1 MVSVTD
7 AINSLSRKHIEF
19 LEATYHI
26 SNERL
31 IKERR
36 QLMEERTVFTEPWIE
51 GSPRY
56 KSGKAFEDL
65 DVENSVKTI
74 LKGLQDKGLALPP
87 YEHQVKS
94 LESFFSKDK
103 NLVIS
108 TGTGSGKTEIFLFS
122 LIGMLAKEA
131 KRGVSNKMRA
141 VRIIVLYPMNA
152 LVADQLARLRK
163 LFGGELGAQSIQ
175 QMFGRRI
182 QFGMYTSRTPYHGLY
197 DAKKNNYKIKP
208 VVDYFVKLKNENP
221 KLYAELKE
229 KGRIPAKDL
238 IGFSRKKDKE
248 NMYKTQLGDSELY
261 TRQEML
267 FPNENGGVPDL
278 LITNYYM
285 LEYMLL
291 RPIEQPFFET
301 TRNWLKTDDQ
311 NQLLLVIDEAHLYR
325 GAQGAEVA
333 MLIRRLLNR
342 LGVNHDRVRFILSSA
357 SLGDSKNLKE
367 KGAEFGANLTG
378 QDKDSFEV
386 ITGERSSLDYG
397 TELSNSLGIETLM
410 STKNSADEMIID
422 ILEKLNWKFDTPIET
437 KEFGRKLGER
447 LMTESLFRVLYS
459 KITRTPESL
468 SKLSESL
475 FPGSDPKN
483 SESATLNLL
492 LLASKSTIKG
502 DEKLLPA
509 RIHIIFKGLPKLYIC
524 INPNC
529 NVKRAIDEHSKLLGK
544 MYTEPR
550 IQCQCGSR
558 VFELLTDRD
567 CGAAYIKGY
576 RKSTDAMIDMV
587 FLWDQIQSG
596 KFNNSN
602 GDVAEY
608 DELHIL
614 MEEPRK
620 DLGSGKK
627 EMHSLF
633 DETKK
638 SFLNIYT
645 GHLTED
651 PSKEGNDDFIAVWVP
666 QTITKPSTNNSSS
679 LWSWKICPV
688 CGREKKGPNNV
699 APIMDLETK
708 GEAPFANIT
717 KELFMIQPTDP
728 NKRNMPNQGRKVLCF
743 SDGRQKAAR
752 LARDLQRSVER
763 DSFREMI
770 VEVMRTTPGKSLNS
784 LYPIF
789 LLLSKKYNVG
799 FFDDEDFVD
808 NQEGSRTQFENAKTA
823 LGEIATEYGETIDD
837 LFNDG
842 DFYDQMNSK
851 RPGQFNRALLR
862 LLGNEYYSVRA
873 LLIAYLEPS
882 EAVFSAI
889 KKHCNTINP
898 DILKGL
904 LLHIIQNSLEEG
916 AFDKDHISNY
926 DRQLSRQS
934 ITRPTGWP
942 RGNEGEGLKMDEL
955 IPKEVFKLGLL
966 DLNDEQ
972 LKNLRTILIKTT
984 EVNGKK
990 IPRLFDVNGKMK
1002 YFLNPDAV
1010 IFHPALFEDWFR
1022 CKSCHEF
1029 TPYGIGGKCE
1039 QCGDHLVKVTADD
1052 VYLTARKK
1060 LFRDPCKEIF
1070 KGSRKPFTLRSEE
1083 HSAQVSS
1090 KDFSDIFSP
1099 SERYELLFQ
1108 DIMIS
1113 ENISE
1118 QPVDVLS
1125 STTTMEVG
1133 IDIGSL
1139 TGVGMRTIPPLP
1151 SNYQQ
1156 RAGRAGRR
1164 GASLSTII
1172 TYADNSPYETYNFN
1186 HPELL
1191 IGAQNVEPIIYINN
1205 KKIIE
1210 RHINATLIQ
1219 KFFQKAPIPQSADIF
1234 SSLGSAASFFTGNSN
1249 FSLKT
1254 FKEWIAKEIMVYEAP
1269 LAQDISTIIP
1279 NELEMSTSGGTK
1291 WKEVFVKETA
1301 NNFVD
1306 SMEKLAK
1313 SSNWPSTNDEE
1324 YSLLSALLDSALLPT
1339 FSFPI
1344 DVCTFAVFDD
1354 SYKQSRLKTK
1364 YSIEQDLKQALSEY
1378 VPSRQIVVDKKT
1390 YTSYGLYIPF
1400 AVDKEDRATKIEWE
1414 TLEWLN
1420 YCSRCGT
1427 ILSEKQEDL
1436 SQSDSK
1442 CIVSTCGSRIKSIR
1456 IYKPDGFS
1464 PEVKN
1469 RKVEEG
1475 EKKEDDRIYAQPARF
1490 PLSTKEADTVLP
1502 TKSFGTR
1509 HGVGYHGRNK
1519 ELEVVNF
1526 GPNDEG
1532 FIVCRKC
1539 GAIGDKEFVSNSH
1552 NRPYPIF
1559 NKGTMTSNKCSGSI
1573 PAVTSFGFSFHS
1585 DITVFRTKFTGDMVI
1600 EYNESWFNAACQSL
1614 SEAFVIGATRTLI
1627 IDPRE
1632 LSGNYRVIGPTED
1645 DVRKG
1650 ITGYVEFFLYDTT
1663 SGGAGFAGSV
1673 YNRFEQVLETTRTL
1687 LQECMCEQS
1696 CPSCLRTYANK
1707 IWHEKLDRNLALDL
1721 LNYIQTG
1728 NIPFPNKVRAKIFI
1742 DRLEKTL
1749 RLMNGNLR
1757 TERQNDGTE
1766 FTVIANG
1773 KHVKVIIKSCLTQN
1787 HHSTST
1793 TVYAS
1798 DFELL
1803 HNLPT
1808 VAGKIIAR
1816 LI

>member
-1 MVSVTD
+1 MVSVAE
-7 AINSLSRKHIEF
+7 AIKSLSRKHIEF

-31 IKERR
+31 LKERR
-36 QLMEERTVFTEPWIE
+36 RLMEERTVFTEPWIE

-65 DVENSVKTI
+65 AVEDSVKTI
-74 LKGLQDKGLALPP
+74 LKDLQDKGLVYPP
-87 YEHQVKS
+87 YEHQIKS
-94 LESFFSKDK
+94 LENFFSKDK

-122 LIGMLAKEA
+122 LIGMLAREA
-131 KRGVSNKMRA
+131 ERGVSNKMRA
-141 VRIIVLYPMNA
+141 VRTIILYPMNA
-152 LVADQLARLRK
+152 LVADQLSRMRK
-163 LFGGELGAQSIQ
+163 LFGGQLGAQSMQ
-175 QMFGRRI
+175 EMFGRKI

-208 VVDYFVKLKNENP
+208 VIDYFVKLKNENP
-221 KLYAELKE
+221 KLYDELNE

-248 NMYKTQLGDSELY
+248 ERYKTQPGDSELY

-267 FPNENGGVPDL
+267 FPNENGGAPDL
-278 LITNYYM
+278 LITNYSM

-301 TRNWLKTDDQ
+301 TRNWLKADEQ

-333 MLIRRLLNR
+333 MLIRRLLNH
-342 LGVNHDRVRFILSSA
+342 LGVNQDRVRFILSSA
-357 SLGDSKNLKE
+357 SLGDPKNLKE
-367 KGAEFGANLTG
+367 KGAEFGSNLTG
-378 QDKDSFEV
+378 QKKNSFEV

-397 TELSNSLGIETLM
+397 TELSNSLGIDTLT
-410 STKNSADEMIID
+410 STKNSTEEVTLD
-422 ILEKLNWKFDTPIET
+422 ILEKLNWKFDTPLES
-437 KEFGRKLGER
+437 KEFGIKLGER

-459 KITRTPESL
+459 KITGTPESL
-468 SKLSESL
+468 NNLCKSL
-475 FPGSDPKN
+475 FPRSDPKD

-492 LLASKSTIKG
+492 LLASKSTLKG
-502 DEKLLPA
+502 GEKLLPA

-529 NVKRAIDEHSKLLGK
+529 SAKRAIDEHSKLLGK

-550 IQCQCGSR
+550 IQCECGAR

-576 RKSTDAMIDMV
+576 RKSTDAMMDMV
-587 FLWDQIQSG
+587 FLWDEIQSG

-602 GDVAEY
+602 GDAAGY

-620 DLGSGKK
+620 DSGSGKK
-627 EMHSLF
+627 GLHSLF
-633 DETKK
+633 DETMK

-651 PSKEGNDDFIAVWVP
+651 PSKEGDEDFIAVWVP
-666 QTITKPSTNNSSS
+666 QEITEQGTNNSSS
-679 LWSWKICPV
+679 LWSWKRCPV

-728 NKRNMPNQGRKVLCF
+728 NKMNMPNQGRKVLCF

-763 DSFREMI
+763 DSFREMVVDI
-770 VEVMRTTPGKSLNS
+770 MRTSPGKSLNS

-808 NQEGSRTQFENAKTA
+808 NHEGSRTQFENAKTA
-823 LGEIATEYGETIDD
+823 LDEIATRYGETVDD
-837 LFNDG
+837 LFDNS
-842 DFYDQMNSK
+842 DFYDQMNSD
-851 RPGQFNRALLR
+851 RPGQFNGALLR
-862 LLGNEYYSVRA
+862 LLGNKYYSIRA

-889 KKHCNTINP
+889 KEHNKSIDT

-904 LLHIIQNSLEEG
+904 LLHIIQNSLEEA
-916 AFDKDHISNY
+916 AFDKDHISDI

-934 ITRPTGWP
+934 IARPTGWA
-942 RGNEGEGLKMDEL
+942 RGKEGEGLKMDEL
-955 IPKEVFKLGLL
+955 IPKEVFNLGLV
-966 DLNDEQ
+966 DLNEEQ
-972 LKNLRTILIKTT
+972 LKSIRTSLIRTT

-990 IPRLFDVNGKMK
+990 IPRLFDVSGKQK

-1010 IFHPALFEDWFR
+1010 IFHPALFEDWLR
-1022 CKSCHEF
+1022 CESCHEF
-1029 TPYGIGGKCE
+1029 TPYGIGGRCE
-1039 QCGDHLVKVTADD
+1039 QCGGQLEKVTVNDM
-1052 VYLTARKK
+1052 YLTARKE

-1070 KGSRKPFTLRSEE
+1070 NGNRKPFTLRSEE

-1172 TYADNSPYETYNFN
+1172 TYADNSPYETYSFN

-1210 RHINATLIQ
+1210 RHVNATLIQ
-1219 KFFQKAPIPQSADIF
+1219 KFFQKAPIPQSADVF
-1234 SSLGSAASFFTGNSN
+1234 SSLGSAAAFFTSNGN
-1249 FSLKT
+1249 FSLKA
-1254 FKEWIAKEIMVYEAP
+1254 FKEWVTKEIMTDETP
-1269 LAQDISTIIP
+1269 LAKNISTIIP
-1279 NELEMSTSGGTK
+1279 NELEMSTSGEAN
-1291 WKEVFVKETA
+1291 WKETFVKETA

-1306 SMEKLAK
+1306 SMDKLAE
-1313 SSNWPSTNDEE
+1313 SSDWPSTNDEE

-1354 SYKQSRLKTK
+1354 SYNQSRLKTK
-1364 YSIEQDLKQALSEY
+1364 YDIGQDLKQALSEY

-1400 AVDKEDRATKIEWE
+1400 SGDKINRAMKVEWE
-1414 TLEWLN
+1414 ALEWLN
-1420 YCSRCGT
+1420 YCARCGT
-1427 ILSEKQEDL
+1427 ILSEKQKDL
-1436 SQSDSK
+1436 SQSDAM
-1442 CIVSTCGSRIKSIR
+1442 CIVSTCRAPIKSVR

-1469 RKVEEG
+1469 RKVVEG
-1475 EKKEDDRIYAQPARF
+1475 EKKEDDRIYAQPAKF
-1490 PLSTKEADTVLP
+1490 PLSTKEADNVLP
-1502 TKSFGTR
+1502 TKSFGTK
-1509 HGVGYHGRNK
+1509 HGIGYHGRNK

-1526 GPNDEG
+1526 GPNEEG
-1532 FIVCRKC
+1532 FIICRAC

-1552 NRPYPIF
+1552 NRPYPVF
-1559 NKGTMTSNKCSGSI
+1559 FKGTMVSNKCPGSI

-1585 DITVFRTKFTGDMVI
+1585 DITVFRTKFTGDMRL
-1600 EYNESWFNAACQSL
+1600 EYNEPWFNAACQSL
-1614 SEAFVIGATRTLI
+1614 SEALVIGATRTLI

-1673 YNRFEQVLETTRTL
+1673 YNRFEEVLRTTRTL
-1687 LQECMCEQS
+1687 LQECECEQS
-1696 CPSCLRTYANK
+1696 CPSCLRTYANR

-1728 NIPFPNKVRAKIFI
+1728 KAPFPDKARVKIFI

-1749 RLMNGNLR
+1749 KLMNSNLT
-1757 TERQNDGTE
+1757 TERQDEPME
-1766 FTVIANG
+1766 FAVRANG
-1773 KHVKVIIKSCLTQN
+1773 KHVKVIIKSCMTQIPFQ
-1787 HHSTST
+1787 TST
-1793 TVYAS
+1793 IVYVS
-1798 DFELL
+1798 DFDLL
-1803 HNLPT
+1803 HNLPS
-1808 VAGKIIAR
+1808 VAGIIITQ
-1816 LI
+1816 LT

>member
-1 MVSVTD
+1 MAE
-7 AINSLSRKHIEF
+7 AIKSLSRKHIEF
-19 LEATYHI
+19 LEASYHI

-36 QLMEERTVFTEPWIE
+36 QLMEEKTVFTEPWIE

-56 KSGKAFEDL
+56 KSGKAFKDL

-74 LKGLQDKGLALPP
+74 LKDLQDKGLAFPP

-94 LESFFSKDK
+94 LESFFSKNK

-122 LIGMLAKEA
+122 SIGMLAKEA
-131 KRGVSNKMRA
+131 ERKVSNQMRA
-141 VRIIVLYPMNA
+141 VRTIILYPMNA
-152 LVADQLARLRK
+152 LVADQLARLRM
-163 LFGGELGAQSIQ
+163 LFGGQLGAQLMQ
-175 QMFGRRI
+175 EMFGRKI

-208 VVDYFVKLKNENP
+208 VMDYFVKLKSENP
-221 KLYAELKE
+221 KLYAELNE
-229 KGRIPAKDL
+229 KGRIPAKD
-238 IGFSRKKDKE
+238 IMGFSRKKDRKDI
-248 NMYKTQLGDSELY
+248 YKTQPGDSELY

-267 FPNENGGVPDL
+267 FPNENGGSPDL
-278 LITNYYM
+278 LITNYSM

-301 TRNWLKTDDQ
+301 TRNWLKTDKQ

-333 MLIRRLLNR
+333 MLIRRLLNH
-342 LGVNHDRVRFILSSA
+342 LGVNQNRVRFILSSA
-357 SLGDSKNLKE
+357 SLGNPKSLKE

-386 ITGERSSLDYG
+386 ITGERSSLDNG
-397 TELSNSLGIETLM
+397 TELSNSLGIETLK
-410 STKNSADEMIID
+410 STKNSAEEVTLD
-422 ILEKLNWKFDTPIET
+422 ILEKLNWKFDTPLES
-437 KEFGRKLGER
+437 KEFGIMLGER
-447 LMTESLFRVLYS
+447 LMNESLFRVLYS
-459 KITRTPESL
+459 KITGTPESL
-468 SKLSESL
+468 NNLSESL

-492 LLASKSTIKG
+492 LLASKSTLKG
-502 DEKLLPA
+502 GEKLLPA

-529 NVKRAIDEHSKLLGK
+529 SVKRAKDEHSNLLGK

-587 FLWDQIQSG
+587 FLWDEIQSD
-596 KFNNSN
+596 KFNNSP
-602 GDVAEY
+602 GDVVEY

-620 DLGSGKK
+620 DSGSGNKGLR
-627 EMHSLF
+627 SLF
-633 DETKK
+633 NETKK

-651 PSKEGNDDFIAVWVP
+651 PSKEDDDDFIAVWVP
-666 QTITKPSTNNSSS
+666 QEITKSSTKNSNS
-679 LWSWKICPV
+679 LWSWRKCPV
-688 CGREKKGPNNV
+688 CGREKKGPDNV

-717 KELFMIQPTDP
+717 KELFVIQPTDP
-728 NKRNMPNQGRKVLCF
+728 NKTNMPNQGRKVLCF

-763 DSFREMI
+763 DSFREM
-770 VEVMRTTPGKSLNS
+770 VVDVMRTAPGKSLTS

-823 LGEIATEYGETIDD
+823 LDEIATGYGETVDNLFDD
-837 LFNDG
+837 A
-842 DFYDQMNSK
+842 DFYDQMNGK

-862 LLGNEYYSVRA
+862 LVGNKYYSVRA

-882 EAVFSAI
+882 EAVFTAI
-889 KKHCNTINP
+889 KEHNKSINT

-904 LLHIIQNSLEEG
+904 LLHIIQNSLEEA
-916 AFDKDHISNY
+916 AFDMDHIGDI

-934 ITRPTGWP
+934 ITRPTGWK
-942 RGNEGEGLKMDEL
+942 RGTDGEGLKMNEL
-955 IPKEVFKLGLL
+955 IPIEVFKLGLV
-966 DLNDEQ
+966 DLTEDQ
-972 LKNLRTILIKTT
+972 LRDFRTSLIRST

-990 IPRLFDVNGKMK
+990 IPRLFKFSGNLK

-1010 IFHPALFEDWFR
+1010 VFHPALFEDWLR
-1022 CKSCHEF
+1022 CEGCHEF

-1039 QCGDHLVKVTADD
+1039 QCGGCLKKVAADD
-1052 VYLTARKK
+1052 MYLTARKE

-1070 KGSRKPFTLRSEE
+1070 NGSRKPFTLRSEE

-1113 ENISE
+1113 ENINE
-1118 QPVDVLS
+1118 QPVDILS

-1172 TYADNSPYETYNFN
+1172 TYADNSPYETYSFN

-1210 RHINATLIQ
+1210 RHVNATLIQ
-1219 KFFQKAPIPQSADIF
+1219 KFFQKAPIPQSADVF
-1234 SSLGSAASFFTGNSN
+1234 SSLGSAASFFTCNSN
-1249 FSLKT
+1249 FSLKA
-1254 FKEWIAKEIMVYEAP
+1254 FKEWIAKEIMTHEAP
-1269 LAQDISTIIP
+1269 LAKNISTIIP
-1279 NELEMSTSGGTK
+1279 NELEMSSSGEAN
-1291 WKEVFVKETA
+1291 WKEIFVKEIA
-1301 NNFVD
+1301 NNFID

-1313 SSNWPSTNDEE
+1313 SSDWLSTNDEE
-1324 YSLLSALLDSALLPT
+1324 SSLLSALLDSALLPT

-1364 YSIEQDLKQALSEY
+1364 YYIGQDLKQALSEY

-1390 YTSYGLYIPF
+1390 YTSYGLHIPF
-1400 AVDKEDRATKIEWE
+1400 AVDQTNRATKVEWE

-1420 YCSRCGT
+1420 YCARCGT

-1442 CIVSTCGSRIKSIR
+1442 CIVSTCGAQIKSVR

-1469 RKVEEG
+1469 MKVVEG
-1475 EKKEDDRIYAQPARF
+1475 EKKEDDRIYAQPAKF
-1490 PLSTKEADTVLP
+1490 PLSTKEADTFLS
-1502 TKSFGTR
+1502 TESFGTK
-1509 HGVGYHGRNK
+1509 HGIGYYGRNK

-1526 GPNDEG
+1526 GPNEEG
-1532 FIVCRKC
+1532 FIICRKC
-1539 GAIGDKEFVSNSH
+1539 GAIGDGEFVSNSH
-1552 NRPYPIF
+1552 NRPYPVF
-1559 NKGTMTSNKCSGSI
+1559 YKGTMASSKCSGSS

-1585 DITVFRTKFTGDMVI
+1585 DITVFRTKFTGDMMI
-1600 EYNESWFNAACQSL
+1600 EYNEPWFKAACQSL
-1614 SEAFVIGATRTLI
+1614 SEALVIGATRTLI

-1645 DVRKG
+1645 DARKG

-1673 YNRFEQVLETTRTL
+1673 YKRFEEVLETTRKL
-1687 LQECMCEQS
+1687 LQECECEQS
-1696 CPSCLRTYANK
+1696 CPSCLRTYANRV
-1707 IWHEKLDRNLALDL
+1707 WHEKLDRNLALDL

-1728 NIPFPNKVRAKIFI
+1728 DLPFPNKARAKIFI
-1742 DRLEKTL
+1742 ERLEKTL
-1749 RLMNGNLR
+1749 ILMNGNLR
-1757 TERQNDGTE
+1757 TDRQDETAE
-1766 FTVIANG
+1766 FTVRANG
-1773 KHVKVIIKSCLTQN
+1773 KHVKVIIKSCMTQI
-1787 HHSTST
+1787 HFPTST
-1793 TVYAS
+1793 TIYAS
-1798 DFELL
+1798 DFDLL
-1803 HNLPT
+1803 HNLPA
-1808 VAGKIIAR
+1808 VAGTIIAK
-1816 LI
+1816 LS